1 MPWLRGGEGCHVSGL
16 FTLCVSPSK
25 SCFWGVIPLHICAKV
40 PNVQKTMA
48 GVVEWGK
55 AELEE
60 MKKKAPKQN

>member
-1 MPWLRGGEGCHVSGL
+1 MRGGEVYVVFS
-16 FTLCVSPSK
+16 LCVSPSK
-25 SCFWGVIPLHICAKV
+25 SCFWGCGIPLHTCAKV